1 MEKKELISRIIGK
14 VEDEFSEDFI
24 EDLLSITS
32 IPALS
37 PVVGGDGEWE
47 KAEFVKEKLKEVG
60 IDEIIDYNAPD
71 LDVSKGYRPNFIGRL
86 KGKSSKKSL
95 WILTHLDVEPVGDLS
110 LWEGDPFDPYIEEG
124 RIYGRGS
131 EDNNQDIIASIYSIK
146 TLREMSLIPPY
157 DINLLF
163 LSDEESGSKKGI
175 RYILNNF
182 SEIFRTDDYYIV
194 ADGGCSSGLKIEIA
208 EKGVLWFKFHI
219 KGKATHASTPHL
231 GKNTLRVT
239 AKLILKLNEL
249 HSIFPLEDKIFEPP
263 YSTFEPTLKEKNVP
277 NVNMIPGNDTFYM
290 DCRIL
295 PEYSIKDIEDEIKRI
310 ADEIAKE
317 EGVRIF
323 VSKTLEIKS
332 AKKTDSSSKIINNL
346 KLSVSEILGKEPFL
360 TGIGYTTLASF
371 LREKGFKV
379 GVWRKVENTGHKP
392 NENCVIENSMIDSE
406 IFTLT
411 ALKE

>member
-1 MEKKELISRIIGK
+1 MEERELISKIIEK
-14 VEDEFSEDFI
+14 IEEDFAEDFI
-24 EDLLSITS
+24 DDLLNITS

-37 PVVGGDGEWE
+37 PLVGGDGEWE
-47 KAEFVKEKLKEVG
+47 KAEFIKEKLKEVG
-60 IDEIIDYNAPD
+60 IDEIIEYNAPD
-71 LDVSKGYRPNFIGRL
+71 LDVSKGYRPNFIGKL
-86 KGKSSKKSL
+86 KGKSSKKSI
-95 WILTHLDVEPVGDLS
+95 WILTHLDVEPAGDLS

-124 RIYGRGS
+124 RIYGRGA
-131 EDNNQDIIASIYSIK
+131 EDNNQDIISSIYAIK
-146 TLREMSLIPPY
+146 TLKELSLTPPY

-175 RYILNNF
+175 RYIL
-182 SEIFRTDDYYIV
+182 SQHPEIFISDDYYIV

-231 GKNTLRVT
+231 GKNTLKVT
-239 AKLILKLNEL
+239 AKLIQKLDNL
-249 HSIFPLEDKIFEPP
+249 HSIFNIRDDIFEPP

-295 PEYSIKDIEDEIKRI
+295 PEYSIKEVEQEVKRI
-310 ADEIAKE
+310 ADEVAKE

-323 VSKTLEIKS
+323 VSKTLEIRS
-332 AKKTDSSSKIINNL
+332 ARKTNSSSRIIKNVRD
-346 KLSVSEILGKEPFL
+346 SIREILGKDPVL
-360 TGIGYTTLASF
+360 TGIGHATLASF
-371 LREKGFKV
+371 LRERGFKV
-379 GVWRKVENTGHKP
+379 AVWRKVENTGHKP
-392 NENCVIENSMIDSE
+392 NENCVIENAMIDAE

-411 ALKE
+411 TLKD